1 MGTKKLAKWSAL
13 VALLAL
19 EVFLLG
25 GCVSLQQP
33 KAVLRAAPT
42 SGNAPLVVA
51 FDLSNSSDPNPDGAI
66 VSFELQFGDG
76 SPAVTGQD
84 VATPITHTYSDDGYY
99 TAVLVV
105 TNVRD
110 NTGHAKAHISVTNPG
125 PQAGFTHSPE
135 NPEIGESVLF
145 NACDL
150 SLDPASARIKPQ
162 SIITYEWDF
171 GDGSQAFSQDCTVF
185 HSYADTGSYPVVLA
199 IYDDD
204 GVRDT
209 DSQSITVAYS
219 GFYAYVANSGDDTVS
234 VIRTSDNTVVGDPI
248 GVGDY
253 PTGIAI
259 TPDGSYVYVANMNSY
274 TVSVIRTS
282 DNTVVET
289 ITVGKLPYGIA
300 ITTPDGSYAYV
311 TNSGDGTVS
320 VIQTSVNTVVDTISI
335 SIDAAPHGIAITP
348 NGDYAYV
355 VNSYDGAVSVIQ
367 TSVNTVVGDP
377 IDVGKSPMGIAITP
391 DGAYAYVTKV
401 VIDGTVSV
409 IRTSDNTVVGL
420 PIAVGAVPYGV
431 AITPDGA
438 YVYVVN
444 RGGTVSVI
452 QTSDNTVVG
461 LPIGVGAE
469 PEPIAITPDGLHA
482 YVGNQGGNTVSVIR
496 TLDNTVVKTIT
507 VGLAPRGI
515 AIRPH

>member
-76 SPAVTGQD
+76 SPAGTGQD

-110 NTGHAKAHISVTNPG
+110 NTGHAKAHITVTNPG

-135 NPEIGESVLF
+135 NPEIGESVSF
-145 NACDL
+145 NACGL

-171 GDGSQAFSQDCTVF
+171 GDGSQAFSQDCTIF
-185 HSYADTGSYPVVLA
+185 HTYADTGSYTVVLA

-209 DSQSITVAYS
+209 GSQTITVQY
-219 GFYAYVANSGDDTVS
+219 GDFYAYVANSGDDTVS
-234 VIRTSDNTVVGDPI
+234 VIRTSDNTVVGSPI
-248 GVGDY
+248 SVDDY
-253 PTGIAI
+253 PAGIAI
-259 TPDGSYVYVANMNSY
+259 TPDGSHAYVANKDSY

-282 DNTVVET
+282 DNTVVDS
-289 ITVGKLPYGIA
+289 IAVGKSPSAVA
-300 ITTPDGSYAYV
+300 ITPSGSHAYV
-311 TNSGDGTVS
+311 TNSVGDTVS
-320 VIQTSVNTVVDTISI
+320 VIWTSNNTVVDTISI
-335 SIDAAPHGIAITP
+335 GAEAAPHGIAITP
-348 NGDYAYV
+348 NGYYAYV
-355 VNSYDGAVSVIQ
+355 VNSYD
-367 TSVNTVVGDP
+367 
-377 IDVGKSPMGIAITP
+377 
-391 DGAYAYVTKV
+391 
-401 VIDGTVSV
+401 
-409 IRTSDNTVVGL
+409 
-420 PIAVGAVPYGV
+420 
-431 AITPDGA
+431 
-438 YVYVVN
+438 
-444 RGGTVSVI
+444 GTVSVI
-452 QTSDNTVVG
+452 QTSDNTVVVSAIDVSKYPMG
-461 LPIGVGAE
+461 IAITPDGSYAYVTNVNDGTVSVIQTSDNTVVQTITVGAV
-469 PEPIAITPDGLHA
+469 PYGIAITPDGLHA
-482 YVGNQGGNTVSVIR
+482 YVANRGSNTVSVIQ
-496 TLDNTVVKTIT
+496 TSDNTVVKTILVESDPEWIAVTPDGDYTYVTNNGADSVSMIRTSDNTVVKTTT
-507 VGLAPRGI
+507 VGSAPTGI
-515 AIRPH
+515 AIGPD